1 MRYFPGPEALH
12 KPICLPIVFPMK
24 RSRPAEDAR
33 KQRTVAKDNT
43 SINAAGKGVEDNRV
57 ESRKD
62 QGDEHAY
69 APVEARA
76 LTKRPLRKG
85 AREFCERAPKE
96 SNTDYA
102 YAGFKTGENAR
113 RVGSGQQVRWLGHG
127 GWRGEERRAVV
138 AGSGSLSMADELQS
152 VGA

>member
-69 APVEARA
+69 APVEAR
-76 LTKRPLRKG
+76 
-85 AREFCERAPKE
+85 
-96 SNTDYA
+96 
-102 YAGFKTGENAR
+102 
-113 RVGSGQQVRWLGHG
+113 
-127 GWRGEERRAVV
+127 
-138 AGSGSLSMADELQS
+138 
-152 VGA
+152 VGAWRIMAFYTRKALGLRGTYERL